1 MVHSNYCSPC
11 REAELCES
19 SDEEMETR
27 DSTSPTSPSLPP
39 RPPKHDLMMVEEVR
53 DILHTVLS
61 AVIAHFLVLY
71 VLFMSDTPTFILSF
85 THV

>member
-1 MVHSNYCSPC
+1 
-11 REAELCES
+11 
-19 SDEEMETR
+19 
-27 DSTSPTSPSLPP
+27 
-39 RPPKHDLMMVEEVR
+39 MMVEEVR

-71 VLFMSDTPTFILSF
+71 VLFMSDTHTFVLSF